1 VEILLF
7 ARLDQTMK
15 SRRLSD
21 SPLPRSPLD
30 FAYRLVVR
38 PAGAEGASVLAEVPE
53 PYTLHALKA
62 LRLVLT
68 WSREPDTHG
77 PLLLRAEM
85 DRWEA
90 AVLELPQLEGLWEP
104 LVVIAGQLKRPAR
117 ARGDTIGK
125 GCLALSE
132 WATGVGAI
140 ETTLLFAE
148 AAALAWPE
156 NARLAWVAGRLFRSH
171 ARYQLAEYW
180 LRRAA
185 RVAVWSDDFETQ
197 DLALNSLGNL
207 FSQQGSFVDAL
218 DYLTRAL
225 SVARKH
231 RIKGRQGAVTH
242 DLFAVAVLTGDHS
255 RAERLA
261 VGAFRLYGPTHPNL
275 PKLAHDVVQLW
286 LRQGRFLLALPVLR
300 ALLRFFDA
308 PQDRLRVLA
317 STARAAGACGE
328 RSIYER
334 TWIDAWS
341 IVRERTPEVEAVMP
355 AVLVDLGLGAASL
368 GDWSHATEAF
378 SLALEAAEGRG
389 AHDEAANAEMGLE
402 MVGRY
407 ERVEVSR
414 RPSGGPA
421 AQLADAFVHSLEKV
435 GAGAGQEDPTPPV

>member
-1 VEILLF
+1 
-7 ARLDQTMK
+7 MK
-15 SRRLSD
+15 PRRLSD

-30 FAYRLVVR
+30 FAYRLIVR
-38 PAGAEGASVLAEVPE
+38 PAGAEGAPVLEEVPD
-53 PYTLHALKA
+53 PYALHALKA
-62 LRLVLT
+62 LRLVLA
-68 WSREPDTHG
+68 WSGEPDTHA
-77 PLLLRAEM
+77 PLLRRAEM

-90 AVLELPQLEGLWEP
+90 TVLALPRQEGLWEP
-104 LVVIAGQLKRPAR
+104 LVILAGQFKRPAR

-125 GCLALSE
+125 ACLAFTD
-132 WATGVGAI
+132 WATGAGAT
-140 ETTLLFAE
+140 ETALLFAE

-156 NARLAWVAGRLFRSH
+156 NARFAWVAGRLFRTH
-171 ARYQLAEYW
+171 GRYRLSEYW

-218 DYLTRAL
+218 NYLTRAL
-225 SVARKH
+225 AVARKH

-261 VGAFRLYGPTHPNL
+261 VGAFQLYGSSHPNL

-286 LRQGRFLLALPVLR
+286 LRQGRFPLALPVLR
-300 ALLRFFDA
+300 ALLRFFDV

-328 RSIYER
+328 RQVYER
-334 TWIDAWS
+334 AWIDAWA
-341 IVRERTPEVEAVMP
+341 IVHQPTPEIEAVMP

-368 GDWSHATEAF
+368 SDWSHATEAF
-378 SLALEAAEGRG
+378 SLALESAEARG
-389 AHDEAANAEMGLE
+389 AHEEAANAEMGLE

-407 ERVEVSR
+407 ERVEISR
-414 RPSGGPA
+414 RVPSGPA
-421 AQLADAFVHSLEKV
+421 AQLAEAFVHSLEE
-435 GAGAGQEDPTPPV
+435 AGVAAGQEGPTPPP